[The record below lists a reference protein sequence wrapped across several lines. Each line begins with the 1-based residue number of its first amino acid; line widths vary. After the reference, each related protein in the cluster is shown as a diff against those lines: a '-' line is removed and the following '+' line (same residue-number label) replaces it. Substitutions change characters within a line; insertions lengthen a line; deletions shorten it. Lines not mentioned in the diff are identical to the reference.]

1 MTNQCVCGWGSAP
14 DPAGKAYSG
23 PPDFPAGLTGPIL
36 LLRVGRGKRSEWER
50 REEEEGKVREN
61 ALPLQR
67 EAL

>member
-14 DPAGKAYSG
+14 DPAGEAYSG
-23 PPDFPAGLTGPIL
+23 PLDFPAGLT
-36 LLRVGRGKRSEWER
+36 SEWER
-50 REEEEGKVREN
+50 KEEEEGKVREN